1 MHTVCSQT
9 KHSFSRPRPDTT
21 KDKFQN
27 YSSSS
32 NIHQLPEVVIVLRCE
47 KGENSSSKA
56 KRRAERSKNFT
67 VLLYS
72 LKLLAVY

>member
-1 MHTVCSQT
+1 MHTQCAAKLNTV
-9 KHSFSRPRPDTT
+9 FPDPDTT

-27 YSSSS
+27 YSSS

-67 VLLYS
+67 VLLYIVS
-72 LKLLAVY
+72 SCLQFTE